1 MKVPVLICSMVL
13 MALAVGSA
21 QVASHTP
28 TGISATQNVPS
39 DKPVARVNNVVL
51 TERDLVREM
60 YVIFPYARQHNGF
73 PKGQEA
79 DIRKGALDMIV
90 FEELVYQEAQRRK
103 IPVTSEKVSSGLKA
117 YKAQFSGADQYQ
129 AYLKEECQ
137 GSEKVLRER
146 VRRSLM
152 IDWMLHNEI
161 ETKSVVTSAEV
172 RAYYSKN
179 PKKFAR
185 QETFAIQTISI
196 LPRPKEL
203 PISTKKR
210 AEDAARAASAT
221 KTFEDFGLL
230 AEKVSDD
237 DYRVNMGEHKSV
249 SASEVPPAVLT
260 KLRSMKAGQV
270 SGSIQVDQAYTIIR
284 LNAHNPAGPQPYAEV
299 KAKLSKDLSASKKE
313 QLRASLNKKLASTAD
328 VQFVR

>member
-1 MKVPVLICSMVL
+1 
-13 MALAVGSA
+13 
-21 QVASHTP
+21 
-28 TGISATQNVPS
+28 
-39 DKPVARVNNVVL
+39 
-51 TERDLVREM
+51 M

-117 YKAQFSGADQYQ
+117 YKAQFSGPDQYQ
-129 AYLKEECQ
+129 AYLNAECQ

-161 ETKSVVTSAEV
+161 ETKSVVTPAEV
-172 RAYYSKN
+172 RAYYTKN
-179 PKKFAR
+179 PKKFAHP
-185 QETFAIQTISI
+185 ETFAIQTISI

-210 AEDAARAASAT
+210 AEDAALAASTT
-221 KTFEDFGLL
+221 KSFEDFGLL

-249 SASEVPPAVLT
+249 NASEVPPAVLT
-260 KLRSMKAGQV
+260 KLRSMKPGQV
-270 SGSIQVDQAYTIIR
+270 SGSISVDQAYTIVR

-299 KAKLSKDLSASKKE
+299 KAKLSTDLAAAKKE

-328 VQFVR
+328 VELVR